1 MRDGRGPFLAVGA
14 SMFAAAA
21 LYRTDRAR
29 LERIL
34 RWLAVNGVDYIRA
47 LACVGRP
54 TFWEGREVDPKA
66 PGWRD
71 DIAGTTALALTCGLR
86 VQWTLFGD
94 ADQMVPALSDRQRVV
109 DTVADI
115 CTRNPGAIIALEA
128 ANESWQNGFA
138 GASGIAQLRDLT
150 NRLQDRTGGW
160 FPIAVSCPSGANEH
174 EQQENAT
181 ALYAGS
187 AATFLTGHYERAL
200 GEDSCRPIRQP
211 YQVRSYTGVPK
222 AASNNEPIGIDVP
235 GGSNPTDSDTDR
247 QIAGAVV
254 SWLVGHWGHVLHDR
268 SAGTRIDR
276 DWSDVKN
283 IGSILEGLTALRK
296 LLPADLPNWSVA
308 NDHWTDYP
316 FRHDVVTNPDGKR
329 CGVAKWVDGH
339 AEGPS
344 RAYAAYSGNR
354 FVIPAIG
361 IRGSATFTAR
371 GTTAVRAFTMTGEPI
386 EAKTLAAGSRWRIG
400 GRQNLLVIGEQR

>member
-1 MRDGRGPFLAVGA
+1 MKDDRGPFLAVGA
-14 SMFAAAA
+14 SLFAAAS

-34 RWLAVNGVDYIRA
+34 RWLAANGIDYIRA
-47 LACVGRP
+47 LACVGAQP
-54 TFWEGREVDPKA
+54 FWQGREVDPHA

-71 DIAGTTALALTCGLR
+71 DIAGTTALALSCGLR

-94 ADQMVPALSDRQRVV
+94 AQVMVPTLSERQAVV

-115 CTRNPGAIIALEA
+115 CNAQRTAVISAEG
-128 ANESWQNGFA
+128 ANESWQNGFS
-138 GASGIAQLRDLT
+138 GADGIEQLRGLV
-150 NRLQDRTGGW
+150 RRFADRCDV
-160 FPIAVSCPSGANEH
+160 PIAVSTPHGADEH
-174 EQQENAT
+174 AQQASAR
-181 ALYAGS
+181 ALYDGS
-187 AATFLTGHYERAL
+187 AATFLTGHYDRAL
-200 GEDSCRPIRQP
+200 AEDNCRPIRQP

-235 GGSNPTDSDTDR
+235 GGNNPTDSDIDR

-268 SAGTRIDR
+268 TAGTRIDR

-283 IGSILEGLTALRK
+283 IGPIVAGLAALRT

-316 FRHDVVTNPDGKR
+316 FRHDAVTNPDGKR

-339 AEGPS
+339 AEGPT
-344 RAYAAYSGNR
+344 RAYAAYAGAR

-371 GTTAVRAFTMTGEPI
+371 GTTTVQVFTMTGESV
-386 EAKTLAAGSRWRIG
+386 EQQTLAPGSKWRIG